1 MNRRNLSRWAPET
14 RLLRSQT
21 HKPAEGLRVT
31 TVDNRIVWNK
41 GFTEGKAQNLIIKK
55 LHRISNKTLVII
67 DETIINRIGIDK
79 ENTWVEEVVTEHG
92 ILLKICNNN
101 INAGGSSR

>member
-1 MNRRNLSRWAPET
+1 M
-14 RLLRSQT
+14 
-21 HKPAEGLRVT
+21 T
-31 TVDNRIVWNK
+31 TVDNRTVRNK

-67 DETIINRIGIDK
+67 DEAIISRIGINK
-79 ENTWVEEVVTEHG
+79 ENTWVEEIATEDG
-92 ILLKICNNN
+92 ILLKICSNN